1 MPRETLTSSRYN
13 NDCIMKGVAKNFIKI
28 RKDASV
34 EKTLTTGNKM
44 LDHIV
49 QSKVSSKIPYLGHA
63 IKAINIPP
71 QVGAHIA
78 HGINAYNESC
88 SNR

>member
-1 MPRETLTSSRYN
+1 
-13 NDCIMKGVAKNFIKI
+13 
-28 RKDASV
+28 
-34 EKTLTTGNKM
+34 M

-49 QSKVSSKIPYLGHA
+49 QSKVSGKIPYLGHA
-63 IKAINIPP
+63 IKAINIPS

-88 SNR
+88 SNRKKK